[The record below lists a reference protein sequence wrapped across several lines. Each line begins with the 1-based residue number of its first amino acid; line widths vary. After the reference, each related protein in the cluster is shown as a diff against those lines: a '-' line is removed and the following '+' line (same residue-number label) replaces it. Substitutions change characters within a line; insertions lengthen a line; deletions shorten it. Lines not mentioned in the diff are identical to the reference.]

1 MTYNPVYFQGD
12 IAQEIHSAVLEANR
26 TAERKLLRVE
36 DNIKFER
43 VLTSISGGVKWQA
56 YKEKIREA
64 DLDAL
69 TAGNDWK
76 FGDRKLTPKKI
87 MALDNVTMDQLRKT
101 RFSRDMAAGANN
113 LGSTE
118 FEQSATAYLI
128 PRMGKSYE
136 QLQYGAITAATKAQ
150 IAASATPTAPEK
162 AWAAAQES
170 REFDGIIAS
179 AILAGVEDPA
189 NKTKVIVGTTLTSG
203 NAVAEYS
210 KIYAAIDPAELEAGM
225 VYIYAPLSDLQILTQ
240 ANTDSEFKDK
250 FTITGRGKDATV
262 LYNNVPVEF
271 VPTGTVRLAGYGGET
286 GDFVFGTDLL
296 SDTTEFKID
305 KVNAMSDDLFFKM
318 VATGCGTVL
327 NASKKVLYI

>member
-12 IAQEIHSAVLEANR
+12 VAQEIHSAVLEANR

-43 VLTSISGGVKWQA
+43 VLTSISGGVAWQA

-69 TAGNDWK
+69 VAANDWK
-76 FGDRKLTPKKI
+76 FGDRKITPKKI

-118 FEQSATAYLI
+118 FEQASTGYLI
-128 PRMGKSYE
+128 PRMGKSFE
-136 QLQYGAITAATKAQ
+136 RLQYCAITAATKAL
-150 IAASATPTAPEK
+150 IAASPTPSASEK
-162 AWAAAQES
+162 AWSAAQPAF
-170 REFDGIIAS
+170 EFDGIIAS
-179 AILAGVEDPA
+179 AILAGVEDAA
-189 NKTKVIVGTTLTSG
+189 NKIKVIVGVTLTSA
-203 NAVAEYS
+203 NSVAEYS
-210 KIYAAIDPAELEAGM
+210 KIYAAIDPAELEAGD
-225 VYIYAPLSDLQILTQ
+225 VNIYAPLADLQILTQ

-250 FTITGRGKDATV
+250 FTITGKGKDVTV
-262 LYNNVPVEF
+262 LFNNVPVEF
-271 VPTGTVRLAGYGGET
+271 VPTSVRFAGYGGET

-305 KVNAMSDDLFFKM
+305 KVNAMSDDLFYKM
-318 VATGCGTVL
+318 VATGCATTL
-327 NASKKVLYI
+327 NASKKVFYF